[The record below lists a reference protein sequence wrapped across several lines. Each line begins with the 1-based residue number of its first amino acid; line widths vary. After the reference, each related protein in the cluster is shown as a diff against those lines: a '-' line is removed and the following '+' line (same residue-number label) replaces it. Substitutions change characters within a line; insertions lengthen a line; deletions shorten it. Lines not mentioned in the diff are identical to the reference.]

1 MDSAAHHHSADSAAL
16 ALSVRQAS
24 REDSGSVVAKSPTSK
39 LLLCGADTAQRLV
52 QLARNAACSAASV
65 TKADLAAADAA
76 ADAEVALAIL
86 AVDVA
91 SVADAAVAA
100 DAAAVVA
107 TADSAADGEAASV
120 TVADAVTADSSAKS
134 KQNTVAD
141 GVTADGATVTADAG
155 SSARSV
161 ARINALQLPT
171 P

>member
-16 ALSVRQAS
+16 ALSV

-65 TKADLAAADAA
+65 TKADLAAADAVADAA

-91 SVADAAVAA
+91 SVADAAVAV
-100 DAAAVVA
+100 DAAAVVG
-107 TADSAADGEAASV
+107 TADAAAASV

-141 GVTADGATVTADAG
+141 GATADGATVTADAG